1 MNEIRINDNAEA
13 KFKPFLDV
21 VLNNYK
27 DKIHSIHIIGSAL
40 IEDFNAKTS
49 DINSILVLK
58 KFDLKFLEDF
68 APLGKKFGKKQI
80 SSPLIMTPEYV
91 SSSLDVFPIEFL
103 TIKILHKTIF
113 GDDVFNDLEIKKS
126 DLRYQCERELKVKL
140 IGIRQGYLSSSGNKK
155 LIAEGF
161 ITSFSGYIPLFRA
174 LILLLGEKPPEQNKE
189 VLTTLQDVSN
199 INTDVFKIILNAKKE
214 GTKLPVETL
223 NTIFE
228 DYYQVIE
235 KLGYIT
241 DAIED

>member
-1 MNEIRINDNAEA
+1 MNEVRVDDNADA

-27 DKIHSIHIIGSAL
+27 NKMHSIHIVGSAL
-40 IEDFNAKTS
+40 TEDFNTKTS

-68 APLGKKFGKKQI
+68 APLGRKFGKKQI
-80 SSPLIMTPEYV
+80 SSPLIMTSEYI
-91 SSSLDVFPIEFL
+91 SNSLDVFPIEFL
-103 TIKILHKTIF
+103 TIKILHKTVF
-113 GDDVFNDLEIKKS
+113 GEDVFNDLEIKKS
-126 DLRYQCERELKVKL
+126 NLKHQCERGLKVKL
-140 IGIRQGYLSSSGNKK
+140 IGIRQGYLSSYGSKE

-161 ITSFSGYIPLFRA
+161 ISSFSGYIPLFRG
-174 LILLLGEKPPEQNKE
+174 LILLFGKEPPKQNKE
-189 VLTTLQDVSN
+189 VLTTLQDVSG
-199 INTDVFKIILNAKKE
+199 INTDVFKIILKAKKE
-214 GTKLPVETL
+214 KTKLSIETL

-228 DYYQVIE
+228 EYYQAIE